1 MLDINTLFDESYYL
15 AENPDVARAV
25 ARGGFSNG
33 LDHFT
38 QFGEFENRQPSVF
51 FDPDFYTLYYPDV
64 GEAVAGGQITAL
76 EHFINFGQSEN
87 RDPFTEFYTDIYLEE
102 NPDVAAAVQ
111 RDELT
116 GIEHFVKFGQ
126 YENRNFGFS
135 FDTGFYLAQNPDVAA
150 AVSPGGLSA
159 IKHYLEFGKAEGR
172 PGTPSEVPA
181 NLNEASDLGTLGSAT
196 VSGFVGDANITDVY
210 RFSIN
215 TTSDFSLA
223 LSGLSADADVSLIQD
238 INSNGQIDFDENID
252 DSKSAGNSDETLS
265 RVLQPGT
272 YWVAVQQYEG
282 DTNYNLSLS
291 AAPLANVPQDL
302 AGQTPNAARDIG
314 TLSGTQTFTDFVG
327 NADFNDLYRFS
338 IHTISSVSLSLNGL
352 SADADLFLA
361 EDLNSDGAI
370 VDRIEILSRS
380 VESGTTPEAIN
391 ISTLNPGTYLISVEQ
406 FEGDTN
412 YNLSVS
418 ATPAGGQTNTSTSQG
433 NFNSNYGF
441 GLVNAAAAV
450 AGAIGETTPFADVPS
465 PVVNNYGLD
474 LINAPEV
481 WSRGYTGQGV
491 TVAVLDTGIDL
502 KHRDLQANLWRNSDE
517 IAGDGIDNDRN
528 GFIDDVQGYDFAD
541 GDADPSNNNAEELH
555 GTHVAGIIA
564 AARNGTDGTDDFGNP
579 FEVTGVAYNGTI
591 MPVRVLGDFRTI
603 EEFDTAVAAGIR
615 YAVNNGARVLQM
627 SLGNSPG
634 DASMPQTAAA
644 LAEARQLGAV
654 AAIAAGNEKGAGG
667 NVPDDPAIRAA
678 EDLAIAVGAVDRN
691 RRLAF
696 FSNSA
701 SSLLGIYDFVVAP
714 GVDVRSAIPNNSY
727 TSLDGTSMATPYV
740 AGVMA
745 LMLQAN
751 PNLTPAEIENILS
764 STASP
769 AGITV

>member
-15 AENPDVARAV
+15 AENPDVAGAV
-25 ARGGFSNG
+25 ASGGFSSG

-38 QFGEFENRQPSVF
+38 QFGQFEDRQPSVL

-64 GEAVAGGQITAL
+64 GEAVATGEITAL
-76 EHFINFGQSEN
+76 EHFINFGQEEN
-87 RDPFTEFYTDIYLEE
+87 RDPFSEFYTDIYLEDS
-102 NPDVAAAVQ
+102 PDVAAAVQ

-126 YENRNFGFS
+126 YENRDFGPG
-135 FDTGFYLAQNPDVAA
+135 FDTGFYLAQNSDVAA

-159 IKHYLEFGKAEGR
+159 IKHYLEFGQFEGR
-172 PGTPSEVPA
+172 AATPSQVPA
-181 NLNEASDLGTLGSAT
+181 NLNEASDLGTLASRT
-196 VSGFVGDANITDVY
+196 VSGFVGDANFEDIY
-210 RFSIN
+210 RFSISA
-215 TTSDFSLA
+215 TSDFSLT
-223 LSGLSADADVSLIQD
+223 LGGLSADADLSLIQD
-238 INSNGQIDFDENID
+238 FNGNGEIDFDEYID
-252 DSKSAGNSDETLS
+252 SSATGGNSDETLS
-265 RVLQPGT
+265 RILQPGT
-272 YWVAVQQYEG
+272 YFVAVQQYAG
-282 DTNYNLSLS
+282 DTNYTLSLS
-291 AAPLANVPQDL
+291 ASPLANVPQDL

-314 TLSGTQTFTDFVG
+314 TLSATQTLTDFVG
-327 NADFNDLYRFS
+327 NADFDDLYRFS
-338 IHTISSVSLSLNGL
+338 LNTVSSVSLSLNGL
-352 SADADLFLA
+352 SADADLYLA
-361 EDLNSDGAI
+361 EDLNNDGAI
-370 VDRIEILSRS
+370 VDQIEILSRS
-380 VESGTTPEAIN
+380 IESGSAAEAIN
-391 ISTLNPGTYLISVEQ
+391 ISTLNPGTYFIRVQ
-406 FEGDTN
+406 QYQGDTN
-412 YNLSVS
+412 YSLSVS
-418 ATPAGGQTNTSTSQG
+418 AAPAAGQTNTSTSQG

-474 LINAPEV
+474 LINAPDV
-481 WSRGYTGQGV
+481 WARGYTGAGV

-502 KHRDLQANLWRNSDE
+502 KHRDLQGRLWRNSDE
-517 IAGDGIDNDRN
+517 VAGDGIDNDGN

-541 GDADPSNNNAEELH
+541 GDADPSNNDAEELH

-564 AARNGTDGTDDFGNP
+564 AARNGTDGTDDLGNP
-579 FEVTGVAYNGTI
+579 FEVTGVAYNATI
-591 MPVRVLGDFRTI
+591 MPVRVLGDFRTV
-603 EEFDTAVAAGIR
+603 EEFDSAVAAGIR

-634 DASMPQTAAA
+634 DPSLPQTAAA
-644 LAEARQLGAV
+644 LAEARQRGVV

-691 RRLAF
+691 RQLAY

-714 GVDVRSAIPNNSY
+714 GVDVRSATPNNSY
-727 TSLDGTSMATPYV
+727 ASLDGTSMATPYV
-740 AGVMA
+740 AGVIA

-751 PNLTPAEIENILS
+751 PNLTPAQIENILS